1 MNAFEFSKQAIH
13 GCSKFSFV
21 QEIEIQLLDEP
32 VVKIKAFIDA
42 NTFINIFYNAE
53 TLKYSFALVRNN
65 KRIFGADNTRN
76 WHIHPFENPD
86 SHLETTEMSLAD
98 FFKPMFDSDR
108 LTEKKFLCKIKLLA

>member
-13 GCSKFSFV
+13 ICSEFSFI

-32 VVKIKAFIDA
+32 VVKIKALLGT

-53 TLKYSFALVRNN
+53 TLKYSFVLVRNN
-65 KRIFGADNTRN
+65 KRIFGIDNTKN
-76 WHIHPFENPD
+76 WHTHPFENPE

-98 FFKPMFDSDR
+98 F
-108 LTEKKFLCKIKLLA
+108 IKMLEFNKDKWLQHQ